1 MSDNKILLPLTD
13 LSKIQYTDEKTG
25 DILIRYMKGHPR
37 PYRFDASKGFFN
49 IKDGELL
56 TKAGDFFTLIPIA
69 YQVFTDEILGD
80 QYGKMRWIELIFLNQ
95 KLQVCSMFLHGYSV
109 DNLLDKAV
117 PLFYDNASLCEVKL
131 KIKPLQKVSKNPEAK
146 GAKYWM
152 CFFSYS
158 LIEKEE
164 FTALQTAT
172 KGLNL
177 YREDTYTV
185 NREIE
190 LTKNY
195 GIPKKIKEEL
205 AVKAAEA
212 KLLAETEAAEAK
224 KAEAAKLLLVAAE
237 AKLLA
242 KAVAAVEKKAAAAK
256 KTVKKKVAKA
266 A

>member
-1 MSDNKILLPLTD
+1 MSVNKNLLPLID
-13 LSKIQYTDEKTG
+13 LSKIQYTDKESG

-37 PYRFDASKGFFN
+37 QYRFDASKGYFN
-49 IKDGELL
+49 IKDGDRL
-56 TKAGDFFTLIPIA
+56 TKNGDSFTIIPLA
-69 YQVFTDEILGD
+69 YQIFTDDILGD

-109 DNLLDKAV
+109 DNLLQKAV
-117 PLFYDNASLCEVKL
+117 PLFYDESNFCDVKL
-131 KIKPLQKVSKNPEAK
+131 TIKPEQKVSKNPEAK

-152 CFFSYS
+152 CFFNYS
-158 LIEKEE
+158 LIDKKEKAKLAE
-164 FTALQTAT
+164 AT

-205 AVKAAEA
+205 AEKEAMEQKQKA
-212 KLLAETEAAEAK
+212 LLAETEGK
-224 KAEAAKLLLVAAE
+224 P
-237 AKLLA
+237 
-242 KAVAAVEKKAAAAK
+242 
-256 KTVKKKVAKA
+256 VKKKVAKA